1 MIRLDT
7 QILQISDNRT
17 PGIYLPFPQKPR
29 LCVTASCN
37 RLIGCPTSRHLVW
50 LPKCEK
56 SHTCFWHS
64 LTDMCRPASVV
75 SMILHPR
82 AEFLEMNILRK
93 KKCLAQAASYCSPH
107 NVCSGAAEISVVF
120 GYLFVCLECPTLSVF
135 GGAVGS
141 GKGTQQRLLFF
152 LFFFFSPLVFSEEAL
167 WSCCLSRFLW
177 FWSGS
182 WFRGLLG
189 LRAACEFSIQCRLP
203 GSFVVLIFVIFLSF
217 FNF

>member
-17 PGIYLPFPQKPR
+17 PGIYLPFPQEPR

-50 LPKCEK
+50 LPKREK
-56 SHTCFWHS
+56 SHTCFLHS

-93 KKCLAQAASYCSPH
+93 KKCLAQAASDCSPH

-141 GKGTQQRLLFF
+141 GKGTQQRLLFSF
-152 LFFFFSPLVFSEEAL
+152 FFFFSPPCF
-167 WSCCLSRFLW
+167 FG
-177 FWSGS
+177 GS
-182 WFRGLLG
+182 
-189 LRAACEFSIQCRLP
+189 AV
-203 GSFVVLIFVIFLSF
+203 VVLFEPFPVILVRELVSWSAGPPRSVWIFHTVQIARVLCGLDICDFSF
-217 FNF
+217 FF